1 MFKPARVRRVACV
14 MVALALS
21 AAACGGDDDA
31 SDPGTDDTA
40 AAVVTAQAPPSSA
53 PTTEP
58 TTDTDE
64 APQSTSATAATP
76 PTTEVVAPAET
87 PAPTTPVADVD
98 RSATITFAHG
108 AAPAT
113 FDPPTVPNQF
123 TGTLYGMPIYDRL
136 VRLTADNTIE
146 PMVAESWE
154 LADDGVTLTMSLRD
168 DVVFHDGTPLD
179 ADAVVASLSRTK
191 GTEGVVGAQLA
202 GITAIEALDPAT
214 VQITLAAP
222 DETVLFVLSSLA
234 GALVSPTAVANG
246 ANIEAEG
253 AGSGPYILES
263 AGPEGATYIRN
274 EDYWDPSR
282 SLAAKLVIQT
292 VTDTS
297 ARLNAMQS
305 GQLDA
310 AMFSDKLAELVE
322 LGETDDYDLST
333 YQNPNSLPML
343 INTSEGP
350 LSDPRVRLALNHA
363 IDREG
368 FNEAIMNGQCAPTS
382 QAIPPG
388 FAGND
393 GSLAPYEYD
402 LDLARRLLDE
412 AGVGEFSI
420 NAVAIV
426 TEPHAT
432 VAALMK
438 ESFRQIGVTLDYT
451 LMPGPEARP
460 LFRTGDYDAYIGA
473 LSTFYPDPSSVY
485 DAVYLG
491 PDNIGG
497 ASEEL
502 IAAATEARRLPLGS
516 PERAEAYAALEQQQ
530 YEEPTHVYVCLS
542 PVFVPAKADIIGADQ
557 LAFTSAAAIAD
568 ITTLGRRK

>member
-1 MFKPARVRRVACV
+1 MFKPPRVRRVACV

-21 AAACGGDDDA
+21 AAACGGDDDS
-31 SDPGTDDTA
+31 SDPGADDTA
-40 AAVVTAQAPPSSA
+40 AAPVTAQAAPSSP

-64 APQSTSATAATP
+64 APEPTAATSAT
-76 PTTEVVAPAET
+76 TEVAAPAET
-87 PAPTTPVADVD
+87 PAPTTPAVDVD
-98 RSATITFAHG
+98 RSATITVAHG
-108 AAPAT
+108 APPAT
-113 FDPPTVPNQF
+113 FDPPTMPNQF
-123 TGTLYGMPIYDRL
+123 SGTLYGMPIYDRL

-154 LADDGVTLTMSLRD
+154 LSDDGLTLTMSLRD

-179 ADAVVASLSRTK
+179 ADAVVAGLTRTQ

-202 GITAIEALDPAT
+202 GIAGIEALDPAT
-214 VQITLAAP
+214 VQFTLVAA
-222 DETVLFVLSSLA
+222 DETVLYVLASLA
-234 GALVSPTAVANG
+234 GALVSPTAVAEG

-253 AGSGPYILES
+253 AGSGPYILET

-310 AMFSDKLAELVE
+310 AVFSDKIAELVA
-322 LGETDDYDLST
+322 LGETDEYDLYT

-368 FNEAIMNGQCAPTS
+368 FNQAIMNGQCPPTS

-393 GSLAPYEYD
+393 GSLEPYEYD
-402 LDLARRLLDE
+402 LDLARQLLEE
-412 AGVGEFSI
+412 AGVGEFTI

-432 VAALMK
+432 VASLMK
-438 ESFRQIGVTLDYT
+438 ESFSQVGVTLDYT

-473 LSTFYPDPSSVY
+473 LSTFYPDPSAVY

-491 PDNIGG
+491 PDNVGG
-497 ASEEL
+497 ATEEL

-516 PERAEAYAALEQQQ
+516 DERAAAYAELEQQQ
-530 YEEPTHVYVCLS
+530 YEEPTHVYVCGS
-542 PVFVPAKADIIGADQ
+542 PVFVPAKSDIVGADQ
-557 LAFTSAAAIAD
+557 LAFASAAAIAD
-568 ITTLGRRK
+568 VTTLGRRN